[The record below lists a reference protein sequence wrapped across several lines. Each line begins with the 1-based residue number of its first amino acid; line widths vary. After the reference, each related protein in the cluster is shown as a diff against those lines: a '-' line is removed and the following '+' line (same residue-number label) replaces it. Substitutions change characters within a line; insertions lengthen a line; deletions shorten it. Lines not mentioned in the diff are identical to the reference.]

1 METSD
6 EVEEELEA
14 VVSIVIDEI
23 EIHRNP
29 NNIEVEIQI
38 SPLTALNS
46 EKCFVGFMLLLRL
59 EKNYPEHP
67 PFIKVSFVIRLNIP
81 PLKGIRCHM
90 VSSNSSVYINLASR
104 LRIHEVCRKSK

>member
-1 METSD
+1 METSE

-67 PFIKVSFVIRLNIP
+67 PLIKVSFIFRLNIP
-81 PLKGIRCHM
+81 PLQNNDVALYLVTLLCT
-90 VSSNSSVYINLASR
+90 
-104 LRIHEVCRKSK
+104 

>member
-14 VVSIVIDEI
+14 VVSIVMDEI
-23 EIHRNP
+23 EIHRNL
-29 NNIEVEIQI
+29 NDIEVQIQI

-46 EKCFVGFMLLLRL
+46 EKCFVGFMLILRL

-67 PFIKVSFVIRLNIP
+67 PLIKVSFIIQLNIL
-81 PLKGIRCHM
+81 PLKGINDSCLRSHM
-90 VSSNSSVYINLASR
+90 VFVTL
-104 LRIHEVCRKSK
+104 LFT

>member
-59 EKNYPEHP
+59 ERNYPEHP
-67 PFIKVSFVIRLNIP
+67 PFIRVSFVIRLNIP
-81 PLKGIRCHM
+81 PLKGITWYLVTLLCT
-90 VSSNSSVYINLASR
+90 
-104 LRIHEVCRKSK
+104 

>member
-67 PFIKVSFVIRLNIP
+67 PLIKVSFIIRLNIP
-81 PLKGIRCHM
+81 PKKGIKKILVFDVTCYL
-90 VSSNSSVYINLASR
+90 VTLLYT
-104 LRIHEVCRKSK
+104 

>member
-67 PFIKVSFVIRLNIP
+67 PFIRVSFIIRLNIP
-81 PLKGIRCHM
+81 PLKGIM
-90 VSSNSSVYINLASR
+90 VFSNSSVYINLASR